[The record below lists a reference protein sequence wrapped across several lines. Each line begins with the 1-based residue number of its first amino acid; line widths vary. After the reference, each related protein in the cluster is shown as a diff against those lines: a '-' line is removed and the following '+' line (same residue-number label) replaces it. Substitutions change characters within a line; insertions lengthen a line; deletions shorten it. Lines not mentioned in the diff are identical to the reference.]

1 MRPAALV
8 AMLLTFGFVGLA
20 TAQENA
26 PEPSEKT
33 EVETTRPRRT
43 LRILQDPKDLASF
56 YASRPGLSGPTPPV
70 PADPAYALAHYYRS
84 QPGAP
89 AGPPAGPWIWAAFW
103 AHGYDAPRPTPL
115 VGYRRSIGEH
125 GDLFLVVPFLAP
137 VGPLSGA
144 FAGY

>member
-1 MRPAALV
+1 MRSTALAV
-8 AMLLTFGFVGLA
+8 TLLTLGLVGRG
-20 TAQENA
+20 TTQEIA
-26 PEPSEKT
+26 PAPSADP
-33 EVETTRPRRT
+33 EVERAGPRRT

-56 YASRPGLSGPTPPV
+56 YTSRPGLPGPTLPV
-70 PADPAYALAHYYRS
+70 PSDPAYALAHFYRS
-84 QPGAP
+84 YP
-89 AGPPAGPWIWAAFW
+89 AGPPGPPPGPWIWTAFW
-103 AHGYDAPRPTPL
+103 AHGYGAPRPTPL